1 MEHNEKVIL
10 DVIAIIVAALG
21 ALVTWIP
28 SLASFVAFIYTLIRI
43 YETPTVQKW
52 VKK

>member
-1 MEHNEKVIL
+1 MEHNDKLVL

-28 SLASFVAFIYTLIRI
+28 SIASFVACIYTLIRI
-43 YETPTVQKW
+43 YETTTVQKW
-52 VKK
+52 FKK